1 MAQNEPITL
10 VKNITMVDSLWD
22 ISYNIDT
29 GVPHTTSTT
38 TIRCKFT
45 LKNNNSDRYFGYH
58 TGDAGC
64 LGDSNDF
71 RPFMY
76 MRGSFDYGT
85 ARRMFLGIAEPN
97 TYYDLTVGDCFIYD
111 NINGQYL
118 LQSSTQNT
126 VPSPNCHIVVD
137 VSCLKVEELVIQ
149 DGNTVLFNGHAAY
162 DNIGNVGLYDSVSDE
177 LKYNPDLS
185 MTYEAIVDPLCFT
198 AKQSFSSVWLN
209 DYGQNSPTIYYSLDN
224 ENWTLW
230 DYSPITLE
238 HVDDVVYFYGDNP
251 NGFSHEGSISSFGM
265 SGIIEASGDVTSLIT
280 HNGTNTIPNDFCFH
294 SLFENCTSLTSGPYL
309 RATTLTQNCYDSMF
323 YGCEHL
329 LAMPSLPATT
339 LADGCYRYMFYGC
352 ELLTDVPDTLPATT
366 LAYDCYNSMFANC
379 TSLTSAPALP
389 ATTLT
394 ASCYHG
400 MFYGCTSLTTPPAL
414 PATTLAFDCYN
425 SMFFGCTSLATAP
438 VLPATTMAQSCYQ
451 QMFQGCTSITTP
463 PSLPATTLALDCYTG
478 MFVLCSSLTTAP
490 ELPATTLADGC
501 YNMIFYFC
509 TSLTTAPELP
519 ATTLTNQ
526 CYRRMFQGCSNL
538 VSVTIPNII
547 NWTEENAE
555 NWLLGVAEHG
565 TVYCNSECNIPL
577 DTANGVPTGWVKY
590 QPQAVAT
597 PTITGVDN
605 TEQCSDGS
613 TIHTGTGTVTITD
626 ETEEAVIYYS
636 IDNGEW
642 MEYSIPIQLTTGTYI
657 IKSYATKVGM
667 ADSDEVDY
675 EFTVSEEEE
684 CQHKPVRLRI
694 VDKLVHILEDMVADT
709 ASNLAS
715 FQYNS
720 IAKGNV
726 RLDAKMANPTALLV
740 QITDWSLDL
749 TNMTKREAV
758 EVSLFF
764 LDKETKIDNEALAQE
779 VIIKNMAD
787 IACDFLSRLMAD
799 KSLRIVDEK
808 VKIKSVFYQSDSNRD
823 GVCLQMRI
831 EERGGS
837 CLS

>member
-1 MAQNEPITL
+1 MYSGDNW
-10 VKNITMVDSLWD
+10 NWFNF
-22 ISYNIDT
+22 SYNDT
-29 GVPHTTSTT
+29 
-38 TIRCKFT
+38 I
-45 LKNNNSDRYFGYH
+45 
-58 TGDAGC
+58 
-64 LGDSNDF
+64 
-71 RPFMY
+71 
-76 MRGSFDYGT
+76 
-85 ARRMFLGIAEPN
+85 
-97 TYYDLTVGDCFIYD
+97 
-111 NINGQYL
+111 
-118 LQSSTQNT
+118 
-126 VPSPNCHIVVD
+126 
-137 VSCLKVEELVIQ
+137 
-149 DGNTVLFNGHAAY
+149 
-162 DNIGNVGLYDSVSDE
+162 
-177 LKYNPDLS
+177 
-185 MTYEAIVDPLCFT
+185 
-198 AKQSFSSVWLN
+198 
-209 DYGQNSPTIYYSLDN
+209 
-224 ENWTLW
+224 
-230 DYSPITLE
+230 ITLE
-238 HVDDVVYFYGDNP
+238 NIGDKVYLCGENESLFDP
-251 NGFSHEGSISSFGM
+251 NTATITNFSMTGRIA
-265 SGIIEASGDVTSLIT
+265 ASGDVTTLLNL
-280 HNGTNTIPNDFCFH
+280 NGVQTLTAFGCFLG
-294 SLFENCTSLTSGPYL
+294 LFENCSSLETAPEL
-309 RATTLTQNCYDSMF
+309 PATTLSSDCYGAMF
-323 YGCEHL
+323 RGCTNLTVAPH
-329 LAMPSLPATT
+329 LPATT

-366 LAYDCYNSMFANC
+366 LAYDCYNSMF
-379 TSLTSAPALP
+379 
-389 ATTLT
+389 
-394 ASCYHG
+394 
-400 MFYGCTSLTTPPAL
+400 
-414 PATTLAFDCYN
+414 
-425 SMFFGCTSLATAP
+425 FGCTSLATAP

-451 QMFQGCTSITTP
+451 QMFQGCTSLTTP
-463 PSLPATTLALDCYTG
+463 PSLPATTLAVDCYTG
-478 MFVLCSSLTTAP
+478 MFILCS
-490 ELPATTLADGC
+490 
-501 YNMIFYFC
+501 
-509 TSLTTAPELP
+509 SLTTAPELP

-590 QPQAVAT
+590 QPQTVAT

-642 MEYSIPIQLTTGTYI
+642 MEYSIPIQLTTGTYT

-675 EFTVSEEEE
+675 EFTVSAEEQCTVVER
-684 CQHKPVRLRI
+684 HI
-694 VDKLVHILEDMVADT
+694 VPKIIKILKDMVADEQCE
-709 ASNLAS
+709 LAS
-715 FQYNS
+715 YQYNS

-787 IACDFLSRLMAD
+787 IACDFLARLMTD
-799 KSLRIVDEK
+799 KSLRIVIVDEN

-837 CLS
+837 CL